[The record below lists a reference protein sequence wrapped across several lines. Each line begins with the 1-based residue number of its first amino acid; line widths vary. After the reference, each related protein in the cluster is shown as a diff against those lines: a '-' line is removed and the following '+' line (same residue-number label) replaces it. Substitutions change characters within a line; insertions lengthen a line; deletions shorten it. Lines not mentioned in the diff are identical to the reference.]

1 MTNESEFQVS
11 RRAVLWTGAGVLA
24 SALVATRATAQQK
37 AKQKLVQYQETP
49 KGTQECDNCLQF
61 VAPDSCKLVE
71 GKINPKGWC
80 QLYAPKPKDA
90 KDAKDAPKAKTK

>member
-1 MTNESEFQVS
+1 MTNETELGVS
-11 RRAVLWTGAGVLA
+11 RRAVLWTGVTALA
-24 SALVATRATAQQK
+24 TALITTRAGAQQK
-37 AKQKLVQYQETP
+37 AKQKLVQYQEKP

-80 QLYAPKPKDA
+80 QLYAPKPK
-90 KDAKDAPKAKTK
+90 TK

>member
-1 MTNESEFQVS
+1 MTNETECQVS
-11 RRAVLWTGAGVLA
+11 RRAVLWTGVGVLA

-37 AKQKLVQYQETP
+37 AKQKLVQYQEKP

-90 KDAKDAPKAKTK
+90 KDAPKAKTK